1 MEVMQLETL
10 TGLECVSFYLLE
22 LMHFSLG
29 GRCLEIARTF
39 LHLGGVLWRSESE
52 AMLNQIALETRGNK
66 EFNRDSFAE
75 SSNNGFL

>member
-29 GRCLEIARTF
+29 SRCLEIARTF
-39 LHLGGVLWRSESE
+39 VLLARVLWRSESE
-52 AMLNQIALETRGNK
+52 SYA
-66 EFNRDSFAE
+66 
-75 SSNNGFL
+75 